1 MFVHRE
7 ESVLDKP
14 LTITYHTLAF
24 ATGLTKVAEETFR
37 GNRSKVRS
45 KFS

>member
-1 MFVHRE
+1 MFIHKE

-24 ATGLTKVAEETFR
+24 ATGLTKVADKSFTAT
-37 GNRSKVRS
+37 GQK
-45 KFS
+45 